1 MNPLIPRK
9 NPLLQDEPPPPV
21 DAHGNPPAEQR
32 ADFVVKRLERF
43 IREGRTGSEGF
54 SLRQWQD
61 MARTEI
67 ANALIAAENS
77 TQDDDVV
84 TKRLLFSIASALVT
98 IGFWGALMAFD
109 KASYLVTAIICGIAG
124 FWLFAIVGEWR
135 IRKAVKA
142 HTARKRAKGLRRV
155 ENLTRRIRQMEREL
169 KIEEKQ
175 LEEQLKKEFEK
186 AVKKKFDGE
195 IDF

>member
-1 MNPLIPRK
+1 M
-9 NPLLQDEPPPPV
+9 LQDEPPPPV

-32 ADFVVKRLERF
+32 ADFVVKRLEQF
-43 IREGRTGSEGF
+43 IREGRTDSEGF

-67 ANALIAAENS
+67 ANALIGAENS

-98 IGFWGALMAFD
+98 IGFWGALLAFD
-109 KASYLVTAIICGIAG
+109 KVNYLVTAIICGIAG

-142 HTARKRAKGLRRV
+142 HTARKRAKGLCRV
-155 ENLTRRIRQMEREL
+155 ENLTRRIRKMEKEL
-169 KIEEKQ
+169 KTEEKK
-175 LEEQLKKEFEK
+175 LEEKLKKEFEK